1 MNEKYN
7 NMMLCI
13 IVSICLILVVSLG
26 YQSIEKFTDLDV
38 YQHKDTLIQRLI
50 SDPDVKR
57 AIGSQYKT
65 LDRNNKYSINEV
77 NINTDELTLGQDK
90 MNELITKVKNL
101 NKQYTHNKQKLDQHI
116 LMQYDKSTNNQLFND
131 KNAELKEK
139 LNLYKQNIELLQKG
153 VHSDIKILKNHFTNK
168 ELSIK
173 KVKEDNNNTK
183 LYNLVINSGCLEI
196 ISKGKYKIN
205 SCNTTNFKQLYR
217 LNKIENYQQY
227 NHYIQMGEQI
237 ENTTYVLPNSN
248 IIYPFYILI
257 PYSIPGHCVT
267 YKNDEVSIRPI
278 NNDVYQRF
286 DVRTFSTACQ

>member
-1 MNEKYN
+1 
-7 NMMLCI
+7 
-13 IVSICLILVVSLG
+13 
-26 YQSIEKFTDLDV
+26 
-38 YQHKDTLIQRLI
+38 
-50 SDPDVKR
+50 
-57 AIGSQYKT
+57 KT

-116 LMQYDKSTNNQLFND
+116 LMKYDKSTNNQLFND

-205 SCNTTNFKQLYR
+205 SCNISNFKQLYR

-237 ENTTYVLPNSN
+237 E
-248 IIYPFYILI
+248 
-257 PYSIPGHCVT
+257 
-267 YKNDEVSIRPI
+267 
-278 NNDVYQRF
+278 
-286 DVRTFSTACQ
+286 